1 MKTLYKYLLL
11 AFLIENIMTQ
21 TYLLGFMSEYLF
33 YPFLFLGL
41 LAFANPFLWRAQ
53 NISRFSCIYILM
65 AIYIIYEF
73 TIGST
78 YISER
83 NLLYLV
89 SKIATFGIIISGIT
103 YGDTFYKEKGVI
115 ILVACMAF
123 FLCYGII
130 SGDNAV
136 ISGTGRIRAGY
147 TNENTT
153 GTMGALTVGMLLF
166 YMRDRKWNALYGLFL
181 IIGCYGVFAGASR
194 AGFLM
199 LFLMIILRFGLKVK
213 TALFIIIVGSVGV
226 YLLPSFGL
234 ETVGMQRMI
243 DTYNGVEGSNR
254 EPERLAAEWMIA
266 QKPWVGWGFEVRNV
280 GFALTLSKL
289 SSHNGYLEIIKQM
302 GIPFAVLY
310 FLTIAVTLLR
320 CWLAKNKHHESMNVY
335 LALALMLLV
344 KANYESLF
352 VGVHEYGTNVFFT
365 ALGMASAHLYYLK
378 HRKIG
383 KCLK

>member
-83 NLLYLV
+83 NLIYLV

-103 YGDTFYKEKGVI
+103 YGETFYKEKGVI

-181 IIGCYGVFAGASR
+181 IVGCYGVFAGASR

-199 LFLMIILRFGLKVK
+199 LFLMIILRFGLNVK

-234 ETVGMQRMI
+234 ETVGLQRMI

-280 GFALTLSKL
+280 GFALSLSKL

-352 VGVHEYGTNVFFT
+352 VGVHEYGTNVLFT